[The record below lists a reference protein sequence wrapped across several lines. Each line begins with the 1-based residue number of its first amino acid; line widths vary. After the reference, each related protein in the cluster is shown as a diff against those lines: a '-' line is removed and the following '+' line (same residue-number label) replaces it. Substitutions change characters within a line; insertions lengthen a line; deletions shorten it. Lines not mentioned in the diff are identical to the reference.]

1 MAVLLWFVVIYC
13 DFKPWFSGFPSLR
26 LPKNTSKYLIL
37 GHFKDLSVAMDKD
50 CFFFALDL
58 AKPHASIC
66 CNQISR
72 QFSLSF
78 PKSINNVDAP
88 GSHAKHAKHAKLD
101 SQKRHDQP
109 SKSGSHCWVS
119 DTWKAQRPKL
129 KKPAEKMWDDQA
141 PNLHSCYMAKLHI
154 SHSFTEFHR
163 VSQAS
168 SRSFERKPGFLIP
181 WPCLI
186 GMLEVGGRFRHRR
199 QFNFIFPSP

>member
-13 DFKPWFSGFPSLR
+13 NFKPWFSGFPSLP
-26 LPKNTSKYLIL
+26 LPKITSKYLIL
-37 GHFKDLSVAMDKD
+37 GHFKDSPSSMPASAATK
-50 CFFFALDL
+50 FPANFHF
-58 AKPHASIC
+58 PFQRASITSMRLVRTRSTRLAC
-66 CNQISR
+66 ETW
-72 QFSLSF
+72 LS
-78 PKSINNVDAP
+78 K
-88 GSHAKHAKHAKLD
+88 KT
-101 SQKRHDQP
+101 QRHDQP

-141 PNLHSCYMAKLHI
+141 PNLHSCIMAKLHI

-168 SRSFERKPGFLIP
+168 NRSFERKPGFLIP

-186 GMLEVGGRFRHRR
+186 GMLEVGGRFRYRR